1 MRVLSPFYPV
11 SFATRHLF
19 RFLLPPAAC
28 ALLLFSAAC
37 SKSSDSTATGSG
49 ATAQTGKKILLVG
62 NGAEPQDLDPQ
73 IVTGV
78 PEHHIIM
85 SLIEGLVAEDPSG
98 SGVVPGTA
106 ERWET
111 SSDGLVWTF
120 HLRANARWS
129 NGDPVTAQDFVR
141 SYERF
146 LSPSIASQYAEF
158 LYHVVGAREFNKGE
172 LKDFS
177 KTGFSAPDE
186 HTLVLRLNAPVPFLL
201 ESMKHY
207 AWFPVHI
214 PTIEKFGGLAR
225 PGSPWTRPGNFV
237 GNGPFVLA
245 EWKPNQHILVT
256 KSPTYWNSA
265 ATKLDGVKFF
275 PVENQETEER
285 MFRTGQLH
293 VTNALPLPK
302 IPLYRDQNPKE
313 FRSDDYY
320 SSSFIRVNTTR
331 KPLDDVRVRRA
342 LALALDREAY
352 VKILEGGQKP
362 AYHFTPESPAYSA
375 RANLTHN
382 VEEARH
388 LLAEAGYP
396 DGKNFPPVEFL
407 YVTSNTAKQLAEVF
421 QQMWRTSLGINI
433 SLRNEEWK
441 VYLSSQESKNYD
453 LCRAGWTADYP
464 DPHTFLDMWVTG
476 GGNNL
481 TGYSNPEYDRLLGSA
496 LSSPTEA
503 ARMEIYQQLDAF
515 LVRDLPVIPI
525 NYSKTI
531 RAVSPKVKNW
541 VPNLLDNRGW
551 QYIDLAE

>member
-1 MRVLSPFYPV
+1 MRAL
-11 SFATRHLF
+11 SFAHNF
-19 RFLLPPAAC
+19 RLPAVLRLLALPATC
-28 ALLLFSAAC
+28 VLLLLSGC
-37 SKSSDSTATGSG
+37 SKSADSSENTAG
-49 ATAQTGKKILLVG
+49 ATAAAGKKVLLVG
-62 NGAEPQDLDPQ
+62 NGAEIQDIDPH

-78 PEHHIIM
+78 PEHHVIM
-85 SLIEGLVAEDPSG
+85 SLIEGLVAEHPSG
-98 SGVVPGTA
+98 SGVAPGTA

-111 SSDGLVWTF
+111 SPDGLTWTF
-120 HLRANARWS
+120 HLRANAKWS
-129 NGDPVTAQDFVR
+129 NGDPVTARDFVR

-146 LSPSIASQYAEF
+146 LSPSIGSQYAEF
-158 LYHVVGAREFNKGE
+158 LHHVVGAREFNKGE

-177 KTGFSAPDE
+177 QTGFSAPDE
-186 HTLVLRLNAPVPFLL
+186 RTLVIRLKAPVPFLL

-214 PTIEKFGGLAR
+214 ATVEKFGGLAR
-225 PGSPWTRPGNFV
+225 PGTQWTRPGNFV
-237 GNGPFVLA
+237 GNGPFVLS
-245 EWKPNQHILVT
+245 EWKPNQHLLVT
-256 KSPTYWNSA
+256 KSPTYWNTA
-265 ATKLDGVKFF
+265 ATHLDGVKFL
-275 PVENQETEER
+275 PVDNAETEER

-293 VTNALPLPK
+293 VTNSLPLPK
-302 IPLYRDQNPKE
+302 IPVYRDQHPNE

-320 SSSFIRVNTTR
+320 SIAFVRVNTTR

-352 VKILEGGQKP
+352 VKMLEGGQEP
-362 AYHFTPESPAYSA
+362 AYHFTPKSPAYAS
-375 RANLTHN
+375 RAHFSRN
-382 VEEARH
+382 VEEARR

-396 DGKNFPPVEFL
+396 EGKNFPQIEFL
-407 YVTSNTAKQLAEVF
+407 YVTSNAGKQMAEVL
-421 QQMWRTSLGINI
+421 QQMWRTGLGVNI

-441 VYLSSQESKNYD
+441 VYLASQESMNYA

-464 DPHTFLDMWVTG
+464 DPHTFLDMWISG

-481 TGYSNPEYDRLLGSA
+481 TGYANAEYDRLLASA
-496 LSSPTEA
+496 LSSSDET

-525 NYSKTI
+525 NFSKTI

-541 VPNLLDNRGW
+541 MPNVLDNRGW